1 LFKVNVW
8 RDQAGN
14 VAESLAKWPPR
25 GDVLGLL
32 RTRTWE
38 TQEGERPA

>member
-1 LFKVNVW
+1 LFKVNVR

-14 VAESLAKWPPR
+14 VAESPAKGHR
-25 GDVLGLL
+25 AVVLGRL
-32 RTRTWE
+32 RTRTRE